1 MHFFFPSLRLI
12 IYTGKGGTGKTVTSC
27 ATAINMAERGY
38 RTIVI
43 SADPAHTLSDAL
55 MMQDISGSY
64 DQKQVLPNLAAL
76 QIDPVTEMSKQY
88 DPILSYMASI
98 FSAKGIDETLAYE
111 IAMLPGMTQLFS
123 LLKIEE
129 IERTKSF
136 DAVVLDMPASGEAL
150 RYLYFPKLVG
160 SIGRK
165 LTGLAGLFSGF
176 AKVFQPVAKIPAP
189 SRDVIKSEMDFL
201 DRLDELAKIIRDNDT
216 ASIRL
221 VANPDTF
228 SIENAK
234 RALMSASLYGINV
247 DMAVVNKIMAGSSDE
262 YYAKWARYQ
271 RSKVEDAKAN
281 FYPLPVKE
289 VQLYG
294 TELRGVEML
303 RKHGEVLFGSD
314 DPAKIFYRGKPYLFV
329 NEGAAINMTVQVPFT
344 EKDDFSIERYG
355 DQLTITVRT
364 PVGQV
369 ANIVPLPVATAGM
382 KLAKA
387 KLMNHELNVLFE
399 KVT

>member
-1 MHFFFPSLRLI
+1 VRLI

-27 ATAINMAERGY
+27 ATAIKMAEQGHM
-38 RTIVI
+38 TMVV
-43 SADPAHTLSDAL
+43 SADPAHTLGDAF
-55 MMQDISGSY
+55 MMQDISY
-64 DQKQVLPNLAAL
+64 EPRQVLPNLTAL
-76 QIDPVTEMSKQY
+76 QIDPVTEMSEHY

-129 IERTKSF
+129 VKRTKSF

-165 LTGLAGLFSGF
+165 LTGLVGLFSGF

-189 SRDVIKSEMDFL
+189 SRQVINSEMEFL
-201 DRLDELAKIIRDNDT
+201 DRLDALADIIRDNDVT
-216 ASIRL
+216 SIRL

-247 DMAVVNKIMAGSSDE
+247 DMAVINKIMAGSSDE
-262 YYAKWARYQ
+262 YYAMWASYQ
-271 RSKVEDAKAN
+271 KSKIQDAKTN
-281 FYPLPVKE
+281 FYPLPVKQ

-294 TELRGVEML
+294 TELRGIDML
-303 RKHGEVLFGSD
+303 RKHGETLFGND
-314 DPAKIFYRGKPYLFV
+314 DPGKIFYRGKPYLFV
-329 NEGAAINMTVQVPFT
+329 NEGTAINMTVQVPFT

-355 DQLTITVRT
+355 DQLTVSVKT

-369 ANIVPLPVATAGM
+369 VNIVPLPIATAGM

-387 KLMNHELNVLFE
+387 KLLNHELNVLFE
-399 KVT
+399 KVS

>member
-1 MHFFFPSLRLI
+1 VRLI

-27 ATAINMAERGY
+27 ATAIKMAERGH
-38 RTIVI
+38 RTVVI
-43 SADPAHTLSDAL
+43 SADPAHTLSDAF
-55 MMQDISGSY
+55 MMPDIGY
-64 DQKQVLPNLAAL
+64 DLKLVQQNLTAL
-76 QIDPVTEMSKQY
+76 QIDPVTEMSRQY
-88 DPILSYMASI
+88 DTILSYMATI

-129 IERTKSF
+129 VERNRSF
-136 DAVVLDMPASGEAL
+136 DVVVLDMPASGEAL

-176 AKVFQPVAKIPAP
+176 AKVFQPLAKIPAP
-189 SRDVIKSEMDFL
+189 SKDVIQSEMELL
-201 DRLDELAKIIRDNDT
+201 DRLEYLAGIIRDNDQT
-216 ASIRL
+216 SVRL
-221 VANPDTF
+221 VTNPDTF

-247 DMAVVNKIMAGSSDE
+247 DMAVINKIMAGSTDE
-262 YYAKWARYQ
+262 YYAKWASFQ
-271 RSKVEDAKAN
+271 KSKVEDAKAN

-294 TELRGVEML
+294 TELRGVDML

-314 DPAKIFYRGKPYLFV
+314 DPGRVFYRGKPYSFV
-329 NEGAAINMTVQVPFT
+329 REGTSINMTVQVPFT

-355 DQLTITVRT
+355 DQLTISVKT
-364 PVGQV
+364 PAARIV
-369 ANIVPLPVATAGM
+369 NIVPLPIATAGM
-382 KLAKA
+382 KLARA
-387 KLMNHELNVLFE
+387 KLLDHELNVLFE
-399 KVT
+399 KVS

>member
-1 MHFFFPSLRLI
+1 MRLI

-27 ATAINMAERGY
+27 ATAIKMAERGH
-38 RTIVI
+38 RTVVI
-43 SADPAHTLSDAL
+43 SADPAHTLSDAF
-55 MMQDISGSY
+55 MMPDIGY
-64 DQKQVLPNLAAL
+64 DLKLVQQNLTAL
-76 QIDPVTEMSKQY
+76 QIDPVTEMSRQY
-88 DPILSYMASI
+88 DTILSYMAAI

-129 IERTKSF
+129 VERNRSF
-136 DAVVLDMPASGEAL
+136 DVVVLDMPASGEAL

-176 AKVFQPVAKIPAP
+176 AKVFQPLAKIPAP
-189 SRDVIKSEMDFL
+189 SKDVIQSETELL
-201 DRLDELAKIIRDNDT
+201 DRLEYLAGIIRDNDQT
-216 ASIRL
+216 SVRL

-247 DMAVVNKIMAGSSDE
+247 DMAVINKIMAGSTDE
-262 YYAKWARYQ
+262 YYAEWATFQ
-271 RSKVEDAKAN
+271 KSKVEDAKAN

-289 VQLYG
+289 VQLYS
-294 TELRGVEML
+294 TELRGVDML

-314 DPAKIFYRGKPYLFV
+314 DPGRVFYRGKPYSFV
-329 NEGAAINMTVQVPFT
+329 REGTSINMTVQVPFT

-355 DQLTITVRT
+355 DQLTISVKT
-364 PVGQV
+364 PAARIV
-369 ANIVPLPVATAGM
+369 NIVPLPIATAGM
-382 KLAKA
+382 KLARA
-387 KLMNHELNVLFE
+387 KLLDHELNVLFE
-399 KVT
+399 KVS

>member
-1 MHFFFPSLRLI
+1 MRLV

-27 ATAINMAERGY
+27 ATAIKMAERGHN
-38 RTIVI
+38 TLVI
-43 SADPAHTLSDAL
+43 SADPAHTLSDAF
-55 MMQDISGSY
+55 MMKEVGHDPREVAA
-64 DQKQVLPNLAAL
+64 KLTAL
-76 QIDPVTEMSKQY
+76 QIDPVNEMSKQY
-88 DPILSYMASI
+88 DPILSYMAAI

-123 LLKIEE
+123 LLKIQEV
-129 IERTKSF
+129 ERLKTF
-136 DAVVLDMPASGEAL
+136 DCVVLDMPASGEAL

-176 AKVFQPVAKIPAP
+176 ARVFQPVAKIPAP
-189 SRDVIKSEMDFL
+189 SKDVIKSEMDFL

-216 ASIRL
+216 TSIRL

-247 DMAVVNKIMAGSSDE
+247 DMAVINKIMAGSSDE
-262 YYAKWARYQ
+262 YYAKWASYQ
-271 RSKVEDAKAN
+271 KGKVEEAKAN

-289 VQLYG
+289 VQLYN
-294 TELRGVEML
+294 TELRGIDML

-314 DPAKIFYRGKPYLFV
+314 DPSKIFYRGKPYSFASDD
-329 NEGAAINMTVQVPFT
+329 NTINMTVQVPFT

-355 DQLTITVRT
+355 DQLTLSVKTS
-364 PVGQV
+364 VGQIV
-369 ANIVPLPVATAGM
+369 NIVPLPIATASM
-382 KLAKA
+382 RLAKA

-399 KVT
+399 KS

>member
-1 MHFFFPSLRLI
+1 MRLI

-27 ATAINMAERGY
+27 ATAIKMAERGH
-38 RTIVI
+38 RTVVI
-43 SADPAHTLSDAL
+43 SADPAHTLSDAF
-55 MMQDISGSY
+55 MMPDIGY
-64 DQKQVLPNLAAL
+64 DLKLVQQNLTAL
-76 QIDPVTEMSKQY
+76 QIDPVTEMSRQY
-88 DPILSYMASI
+88 DTILSYMATI

-129 IERTKSF
+129 VERNRSF
-136 DAVVLDMPASGEAL
+136 DVVVLDMPASGEAL

-176 AKVFQPVAKIPAP
+176 AKVFQPLAKIPAP
-189 SRDVIKSEMDFL
+189 SKDVIQSEMELL
-201 DRLDELAKIIRDNDT
+201 DRLEYLAGIIRDNDQT
-216 ASIRL
+216 SVRL
-221 VANPDTF
+221 VTNPDTF

-247 DMAVVNKIMAGSSDE
+247 DMAVINKIMAGSTDE
-262 YYAKWARYQ
+262 YYAKWASFQ
-271 RSKVEDAKAN
+271 KSKVEDAKAN

-294 TELRGVEML
+294 TELRGVDML

-314 DPAKIFYRGKPYLFV
+314 DPGRVFYRGKPYSFV
-329 NEGAAINMTVQVPFT
+329 REGTSINMTVQVPFT

-355 DQLTITVRT
+355 DQLTISVKT
-364 PVGQV
+364 PAARIV
-369 ANIVPLPVATAGM
+369 NIVPLPIATAGM
-382 KLAKA
+382 KLARA
-387 KLMNHELNVLFE
+387 KLLDHELNVLFE
-399 KVT
+399 KVS

>member
-1 MHFFFPSLRLI
+1 MRLI

-27 ATAINMAERGY
+27 ATAIRMAELGH
-38 RTIVI
+38 RTMVI
-43 SADPAHTLSDAL
+43 SADPAHTLGDAF
-55 MMQDISGSY
+55 MMQDVSY
-64 DQKQVLPNLAAL
+64 EQKQVLPNLTAL

-129 IERTKSF
+129 VERTKSF

-176 AKVFQPVAKIPAP
+176 AKIFSPVAKIPAP
-189 SRDVIKSEMDFL
+189 SREVINSEMDFL

-216 ASIRL
+216 TSIRL

-247 DMAVVNKIMAGSSDE
+247 DMAVINKIMAGSSDA
-262 YYAKWARYQ
+262 YYAKWASYQ
-271 RSKVEDAKAN
+271 KSKVEDAKAN

-289 VQLYG
+289 VQLYN
-294 TELRGVEML
+294 TELRGVDML
-303 RKHGEVLFGSD
+303 RAHGEALFGSD
-314 DPAKIFYRGKPYLFV
+314 DPSKIFYRGKPYLFV

-344 EKDDFSIERYG
+344 EKDDFTIERYG
-355 DQLTITVRT
+355 DRLTVSVRT
-364 PVGQV
+364 AAGQV
-369 ANIVPLPVATAGM
+369 VNIVPLPIATAGM

-399 KVT
+399 KVS

>member
-1 MHFFFPSLRLI
+1 LRLI

-27 ATAINMAERGY
+27 ATAIRMAELGH
-38 RTIVI
+38 RTMVI
-43 SADPAHTLSDAL
+43 SADPAHTLSDAF
-55 MMQDISGSY
+55 MIQDITHE
-64 DQKQVLPNLAAL
+64 QKQVLPNLTAL
-76 QIDPVTEMSKQY
+76 QIDPVAEMSKQY

-129 IERTKSF
+129 VERTGSF

-189 SRDVIKSEMDFL
+189 SKDVIRSEMEFL
-201 DRLDELAKIIRDNDT
+201 DRLDMLANIIRNNDIT
-216 ASIRL
+216 SIRL

-247 DMAVVNKIMAGSSDE
+247 DMAVINKIMAGSSDE
-262 YYAKWARYQ
+262 YYAKWATYQ

-294 TELRGVEML
+294 TELRGIDML

-329 NEGAAINMTVQVPFT
+329 NEGTAINMTVQVPFT
-344 EKDDFSIERYG
+344 EKDDFTIERYG
-355 DQLTITVRT
+355 DQLTVSVKT

-369 ANIVPLPVATAGM
+369 VNIVPLPIATAGM

-399 KVT
+399 KVS

>member
-1 MHFFFPSLRLI
+1 VRLI

-27 ATAINMAERGY
+27 ATAIKMAERGH
-38 RTIVI
+38 RTVVI
-43 SADPAHTLSDAL
+43 SADPAHTLSDAF
-55 MMQDISGSY
+55 MMPDIGY
-64 DQKQVLPNLAAL
+64 DPKLVQENLTAL
-76 QIDPVTEMSKQY
+76 QIDPVTEMSRQY
-88 DPILSYMASI
+88 DTILSYMAAI

-129 IERTKSF
+129 IERSRSF

-176 AKVFQPVAKIPAP
+176 AKVFQPLAKIPAP
-189 SRDVIKSEMDFL
+189 SKNVIQSEMEL
-201 DRLDELAKIIRDNDT
+201 LGRLEYLAGIIRDNDQT
-216 ASIRL
+216 SVRL

-247 DMAVVNKIMAGSSDE
+247 DMAVINKIMAGSTDE
-262 YYAKWARYQ
+262 YYAKWASFQ
-271 RSKVEDAKAN
+271 KSKVEDAKAN

-294 TELRGVEML
+294 TELRGVDML

-314 DPAKIFYRGKPYLFV
+314 DPGRVFYRGKPYSFV
-329 NEGAAINMTVQVPFT
+329 SKGTSINMTVQVPFT

-355 DQLTITVRT
+355 DQLTISVKT
-364 PVGQV
+364 PAAHIV
-369 ANIVPLPVATAGM
+369 NIVPLPIATGGM
-382 KLAKA
+382 KLARA
-387 KLMNHELNVLFE
+387 KLLDHELNVLFE
-399 KVT
+399 KVS

>member
-1 MHFFFPSLRLI
+1 MRLV
-12 IYTGKGGTGKTVTSC
+12 IYTGKGGTGKTVTAC
-27 ATAINMAERGY
+27 ATAIKMAESGH

-43 SADPAHTLSDAL
+43 SADPAHTLSDAF
-55 MMQDISGSY
+55 MMKEISY
-64 DQKQVLPNLAAL
+64 DPRQVLPNLTAL

-88 DPILSYMASI
+88 DPILSYMAAI

-111 IAMLPGMTQLFS
+111 IAMLPGITQLFS

-129 IERTKSF
+129 IERDKSY

-160 SIGRK
+160 SVGRK
-165 LTGLAGLFSGF
+165 LTGLASLFSGF

-189 SRDVIKSEMDFL
+189 SRDVIKSEMQFL
-201 DRLDELAKIIRDNDT
+201 DRLDALAEIIKDNDKT
-216 ASIRL
+216 SIRL

-247 DMAVVNKIMAGSSDE
+247 DMAVVNKIMIGSSDE
-262 YYAKWARYQ
+262 YYAKWADFQ
-271 RSKVEDAKAN
+271 HSKVEEAKAN
-281 FYPLPVKE
+281 FYPLPIRE

-294 TELRGVEML
+294 TELRGVDML

-314 DPAKIFYRGKPYLFV
+314 DPARIFYRGKSYSFA
-329 NEGAAINMTVQVPFT
+329 NEGKAINMTVQVPFT

-355 DQLTITVRT
+355 DQLTISIKT
-364 PVGQV
+364 PVGKIV
-369 ANIVPLPVATAGM
+369 NIVPLPIATVGM

-387 KLMNHELNVLFE
+387 KLLNHELNVLFE
-399 KVT
+399 KTS

>member
-1 MHFFFPSLRLI
+1 
-12 IYTGKGGTGKTVTSC
+12 
-27 ATAINMAERGY
+27 MAERGH
-38 RTIVI
+38 RTMVI
-43 SADPAHTLSDAL
+43 SADPAHTLSDAF
-55 MMQDISGSY
+55 MMKDISY
-64 DQKQVLPNLAAL
+64 EPRHVIPNLTAL

-88 DPILSYMASI
+88 DPILSYMAAI

-123 LLKIEE
+123 LLRIEE
-129 IERTKSF
+129 VERTKEF

-165 LTGLAGLFSGF
+165 LTGLAGIFSGF
-176 AKVFQPVAKIPAP
+176 AKIFQPVAKIPAP
-189 SRDVIKSEMDFL
+189 SKDVIKSEMEFL
-201 DRLDELAKIIRDNDT
+201 DRLDVLSEIIRNNDT
-216 ASIRL
+216 TSIRL

-247 DMAVVNKIMAGSSDE
+247 DMAVINKIMAGSSDE
-262 YYAKWARYQ
+262 YYAKWASYQ
-271 RSKVEDAKAN
+271 KSKVDEAKAN

-289 VQLYG
+289 VQLYN
-294 TELRGVEML
+294 TELRGIEML
-303 RKHGEVLFGSD
+303 KRHGEVLFGEE
-314 DPAKIFYRGKPYLFV
+314 DPAKIFYRGKPYRFV
-329 NEGAAINMTVQVPFT
+329 NEGAAINMTVKVPFT

-355 DQLTITVRT
+355 DQLTVSVKTAA
-364 PVGQV
+364 GQIV
-369 ANIVPLPVATAGM
+369 NIVPLPIATAGM

-387 KLMNHELNVLFE
+387 KLMDHELNVLFE
-399 KVT
+399 KAS